1 MHTSGNAKEI
11 RPWVPIVSILI
22 IVNCLALIPSMGYEP
37 LSAAIKKT
45 ISMSFSQW
53 GLFAGMA
60 GVLAIICAVPA
71 GMAIK
76 HFGARKVFLSGAVFM
91 VAGLMILSASSDFAG
106 AMSGRAV
113 WQIGIRFLLPA
124 LTAAIVV
131 TVPDKYRSTAL
142 GIGIAVSYVGTIT
155 AQTIGAWLS
164 QKYGW
169 QLAIQ
174 FFAAIVF
181 VSAVIFFI
189 FYRGN
194 AAAEGESL
202 KGNKSVLKVSEPSP
216 RNVYLMPSV
225 WLLCL
230 LVIFGGEEGVVGSF
244 VVLQMN
250 EVWNTGALDYAW
262 IINAGMAIAIIVNL
276 GAGWC
281 GDKFGRWNMLI
292 VSGIFNT
299 LVGVCLL
306 FGQFDH
312 KRIYIA
318 GILIAKALQLTT
330 TLFANSIAPT
340 FLKGRDV
347 AGIIA
352 IIALGGGLGQFL
364 GQQVIG
370 ILKDVTGTYSAGW
383 LYIAASGVAA
393 TLFACG
399 FKIYYTRRE
408 KAEAALA
415 KI

>member
-1 MHTSGNAKEI
+1 VDI
-11 RPWVPIVSILI
+11 RDANGKISSWVKTTSILI

-45 ISMSFSQW
+45 ITMSFSQW

-76 HFGARKVFLSGAVFM
+76 RFGARKVFLSGAVFM
-91 VAGLMILSASSDFAG
+91 VAGLFILSLSDNFTG
-106 AMSGRAV
+106 AISGRGV

-124 LTAAIVV
+124 LTAAMVV
-131 TVPDKYRSTAL
+131 TVPDKYRSRAL
-142 GIGIAVSYVGTIT
+142 GIGIAISYVGTIT
-155 AQTIGAWLS
+155 AQTIGAWISLNW
-164 QKYGW
+164 GW

-181 VSAVIFFI
+181 VSAVIFFV

-194 AAAEGESL
+194 AAVEGETL
-202 KGNKSVLKVSEPSP
+202 KGNRTVEKDGEQGP
-216 RNVYLMPSV
+216 RNVYLIPSV

-230 LVIFGGEEGVVGSF
+230 LVIFGCEEGVVGSF

-250 EVWNTGALDYAW
+250 ELWNTGALDYAW
-262 IINAGMAIAIIVNL
+262 IVNAGMAIAIILNL

-292 VSGIFNT
+292 VSGILNT
-299 LVGVCLL
+299 LVGVCL
-306 FGQFDH
+306 FIGQFDH
-312 KRIYIA
+312 KGIYIA

-340 FLKGRDV
+340 FLKGRDI

-352 IIALGGGLGQFL
+352 VIALGGGLGQFL

-370 ILKDVTGTYSAGW
+370 ILKDATGTYSAGW
-383 LYIAASGVAA
+383 LYIAACGVVATLVAA
-393 TLFACG
+393 G
-399 FKIYYTRRE
+399 FKVYFDHKA
-408 KAEAALA
+408 KAEEPVGNM
-415 KI
+415 

>member
-1 MHTSGNAKEI
+1 VDI
-11 RPWVPIVSILI
+11 RDENGRISSWVKTTAILI
-22 IVNCLALIPSMGYEP
+22 VVNCLAMIPSMGYEP

-45 ISMSFSQW
+45 IAMSFSQW

-71 GMAIK
+71 GITIK
-76 HFGARKVFLSGAVFM
+76 RFGARKVFLSGAVFM
-91 VAGLMILSASSDFAG
+91 VAGLLILSLSTNFAG
-106 AMSGRAV
+106 AISGRGI

-131 TVPDKYRSTAL
+131 TIPDKYRSRAL
-142 GIGIAVSYVGTIT
+142 GIGIAISYLGTIT
-155 AQTIGAWLS
+155 AQTIGAWIS
-164 QKYGW
+164 QKWGW

-181 VSAVIFFI
+181 ISAVIFFI

-194 AAAEGESL
+194 AAAEGETL
-202 KGNKSVLKVSEPSP
+202 KGSKSVVQDSGSRP

-230 LVIFGGEEGVVGSF
+230 MVIFGCEEGVVGSF

-250 EVWNTGALDYAW
+250 EIWNTGALDYAW
-262 IINAGMAIAIIVNL
+262 IVNAGMAIAIVLNL

-299 LVGVCLL
+299 LVGVCL
-306 FGQFDH
+306 FMGQFSH
-312 KRIYIA
+312 KGIYIT

-352 IIALGGGLGQFL
+352 VIALGGGLGQFL

-370 ILKDVTGTYSAGW
+370 ILKDLTGTYSAGW
-383 LYIAASGVAA
+383 LYIAACGLVATLVAA
-393 TLFACG
+393 G
-399 FKIYYTRRE
+399 FKVHFDRKA
-408 KAEAALA
+408 KAEVTAGN
-415 KI
+415 I